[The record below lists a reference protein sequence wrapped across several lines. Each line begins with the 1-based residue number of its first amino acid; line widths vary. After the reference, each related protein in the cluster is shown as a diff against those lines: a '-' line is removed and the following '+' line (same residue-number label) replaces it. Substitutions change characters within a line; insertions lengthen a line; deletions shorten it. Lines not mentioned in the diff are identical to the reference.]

1 MKKFWVLTVLLALLA
16 LGGCA
21 ADADS
26 VGGNSTDADNRDAVV
41 QDEVPQDGAGDLP
54 VVVEPPQVVRCTD
67 YSLRVQG
74 DEMVLHNGV
83 RFGMTFAEVAAL
95 TGYAA
100 DTPVAEY
107 CSFECDE
114 VWYGFVLDESGVLV
128 LNYINVTEDAMDVRI
143 FRDIKIGDSIESVFA
158 KIPARDTEL
167 KKWEIQDL
175 YGSAGDER
183 GYASLSFIAMSY
195 YGMMVHTPQ
204 GSAHITFSRDDICVK
219 WIELYG
225 PGM

>member
-1 MKKFWVLTVLLALLA
+1 MKKLWVLLALLVI

-21 ADADS
+21 ADADER
-26 VGGNSTDADNRDAVV
+26 VDAQNKGQEVQEVENEVQQGDAA
-41 QDEVPQDGAGDLP
+41 DMPLLA
-54 VVVEPPQVVRCTD
+54 EPPEVVRCTD
-67 YSLRVQG
+67 YGTRVQG
-74 DEMVLHNGV
+74 EEMVLHNGV

-95 TGYAA
+95 TGYAV

-107 CSFECDE
+107 CSFERDA
-114 VWYGFVLDESGVLV
+114 VWYGFVQDDSGALV
-128 LNYINVTEDAMDVRI
+128 LDYINITEGAWDASI